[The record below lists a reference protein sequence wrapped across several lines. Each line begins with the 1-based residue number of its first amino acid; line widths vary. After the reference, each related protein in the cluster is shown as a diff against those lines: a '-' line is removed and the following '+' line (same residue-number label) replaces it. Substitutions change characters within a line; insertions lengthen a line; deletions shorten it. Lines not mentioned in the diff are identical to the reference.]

1 MKTKMHKEKLHFIS
15 QTSGVVNDM
24 CCKKDTSVVNT
35 LQLNNWS
42 LLKATNY
49 TLYNNSGSEI

>member
-1 MKTKMHKEKLHFIS
+1 MSENLWI
-15 QTSGVVNDM
+15 VNDI

-35 LQLNNWS
+35 LKLNNWS

-49 TLYNNSGSEI
+49 MLYNNSGSEI

>member
-1 MKTKMHKEKLHFIS
+1 MNYTAPSYSCLSMKTKMHKKKLHFIS

-35 LQLNNWS
+35 LQLNN
-42 LLKATNY
+42 
-49 TLYNNSGSEI
+49 